1 MYFHGEVITY
11 DLKALD
17 PDTRPI
23 IELLKITDSEHGSW
37 MTVGAYYRRSGNT
50 RAAMSVIQ
58 TMIQGN
64 SVYDRDM
71 LPSHQHET
79 APIAMTE
86 HGISEDDLKP
96 AFLFLSGCETDL
108 ARQARAAES
117 IPEVAEHCT
126 NTRMWLQKV
135 YGSGTDPTAS
145 RAVVKSAASSLS
157 RQPKATEQA
166 IDRGADIDKLNPT
179 TVGSLSQHRIFECE
193 IQTSQEQ
200 QHEQSNLLSEIR
212 VAKRKL
218 EDDIDYGRNLRYHI
232 QRRLDDT
239 QRT

>member
-1 MYFHGEVITY
+1 
-11 DLKALD
+11 
-17 PDTRPI
+17 
-23 IELLKITDSEHGSW
+23 
-37 MTVGAYYRRSGNT
+37 
-50 RAAMSVIQ
+50 
-58 TMIQGN
+58 
-64 SVYDRDM
+64 
-71 LPSHQHET
+71 
-79 APIAMTE
+79 MTE

-126 NTRMWLQKV
+126 NAQMWLQKV

-145 RAVVKSAASSLS
+145 RAVVKSVASSLF

-166 IDRGADIDKLNPT
+166 IDRGADVGKLNPT
-179 TVGSLSQHRIFECE
+179 TVGSLSQHRIFERE
-193 IQTSQEQ
+193 IQTSQER

-218 EDDIDYGRNLRYHI
+218 EDDIDYERDLRYRI

-239 QRT
+239 RKELEMARKMETYALDQVKREVEARRKAEDTTRAEKNKRLELQKILEKPATQPLTESDDTVIQEAE